1 MELVYGHRGRSSRE
15 KRRKPIRRIE
25 IGQALL
31 MGRRLSGQAGR
42 AIVREDRDCLD
53 HLAVNLRNGDWGV
66 GALVVDAPSDE
77 ILHGGSG
84 AAIGNVCDVYIEG
97 RIQQRASEVASG
109 PRSARAVLNRCLV
122 WIPVGDE
129 LV

>member
-1 MELVYGHRGRSSRE
+1 MELVYRRRGRSFRE

-31 MGRRLSGQAGR
+31 VGRRLGGQARR
-42 AIVREDRDCLD
+42 AIAREDRDCLD

-84 AAIGNVCDVYIEG
+84 AAIGTCVTFTTG
-97 RIQQRASEVASG
+97 GAFHSAATEVL
-109 PRSARAVLNRCLV
+109 AV
-122 WIPVGDE
+122 
-129 LV
+129 